1 MKYLKKITFYL
12 IVACF
17 VLPLGIFMWWLSA
30 PSRRPCKDFRST
42 FGSDTISFPIEGIH
56 AKLKSGGMK
65 LDSEKPSFWFKE
77 RGDTTF
83 RMMFRRGY
91 EAGELTYTGED
102 KSITKHDNKWLEN
115 YDLKGIYS
123 YLFYFPAARYEATCS
138 DAEKKYG
145 RDWKE
150 KTSFNSKIPYRIWK
164 IGPCHHLLV
173 YRKKR
178 YQMVDETP
186 DDKEYTYVMFIYNL
200 AAEEADD
207 AVELDGGIR
216 NDFRS
221 LSEIR

>member
-1 MKYLKKITFYL
+1 M
-12 IVACF
+12 
-17 VLPLGIFMWWLSA
+17 
-30 PSRRPCKDFRST
+30 
-42 FGSDTISFPIEGIH
+42 FGSDSVTFPLEGRD
-56 AKLKSGGMK
+56 AKHKFGG
-65 LDSEKPSFWFKE
+65 LGFDTVTPFFWFKE
-77 RGDTTF
+77 KGDTTIRLRIHKGHEADRFTYLGKDSSFF
-83 RMMFRRGY
+83 RENG
-91 EAGELTYTGED
+91 
-102 KSITKHDNKWLEN
+102 KWLEN